1 MSYALVSFSWQWKL
15 RPSDEISQITVNYLL
30 CRWLTNRHVMSQQE
44 NSAAILWAWDLGSSC
59 KKSHT
64 WLGNAGRNKL
74 IHFHWRLETY
84 LKSAKQPFAN
94 SARRTPNH
102 MLKLPHKGV
111 PFIWTAKENAN
122 TYVKFW
128 RAASL
133 PQTTLSDPLFRKRQ
147 MAAAGWPRA
156 KLSFSLFE
164 LTNAWAHSQPP
175 ATFLSCACGL
185 PVQEADLTPEQPN
198 VTYERMLWGM

>member
-1 MSYALVSFSWQWKL
+1 MRYLKLQSIIFFADGLPIGMWWVNDKIQLQFFESVTWANLVKN
-15 RPSDEISQITVNYLL
+15 PS
-30 CRWLTNRHVMSQQE
+30 HG
-44 NSAAILWAWDLGSSC
+44 LGS
-59 KKSHT
+59 
-64 WLGNAGRNKL
+64 AGRNKL

-102 MLKLPHKGV
+102 MLKLPHKRV

-122 TYVKFW
+122 THVKFW

-133 PQTTLSDPLFRKRQ
+133 PQTALSDPLFRKRQ

-175 ATFLSCACGL
+175 ATFLPCACGL
-185 PVQEADLTPEQPN
+185 PVQEADLTPEQPS